1 MKRTTIALSLIATAM
16 LGTTGCTAVVV
27 ADEPQATVTLAP
39 QAGPASSAPTSTTAP
54 SATPTEQAPEA
65 SAPRTPSEQPTEQV
79 EITPDSSSEAG
90 TTYIQANQRFSPLLD
105 KWVVDGTDVSFTQY
119 NCTGTVAAEGT
130 GTIEMTD
137 SENGAARLTWGET
150 SAGVRGIVGT
160 QLLITDS
167 TLIQQHGISDGVA
180 TTDKQGEAAK
190 YAEMCADTA
199 GVVVDIVF

>member
-16 LGTTGCTAVVV
+16 LGMTGCTAVVV

-39 QAGPASSAPTSTTAP
+39 QAGSASSAPTSTTAP
-54 SATPTEQAPEA
+54 STTPSDQGSSSPAPATPT
-65 SAPRTPSEQPTEQV
+65 EQPTEQV
-79 EITPDSSSEAG
+79 EITQDSDSGTG

-105 KWVVDGTDVSFTQY
+105 QWVVDGTDVSFTQY
-119 NCTGTVAAEGT
+119 NCTGTVATEGT

-137 SENGAARLTWGET
+137 SEDGAARLTWGET
-150 SAGVRGIVGT
+150 SAGVRGIIGT

-167 TLIQQHGISDGVA
+167 TLIQQHGINDGVA
-180 TTDKQGEAAK
+180 TTDKQVEAAK